1 MSTGAR
7 TPEELEALL
16 EDAFVTRD
24 GQAFSAMF
32 ADGAVLAFRTAADA
46 ARGAAEIGRLAAAL
60 WKADL
65 TYVADPRRVVQAGD
79 IALILAD
86 NAINVMRRRSDG
98 VWVYAIALLSFDST
112 TTKEGR

>member
-24 GQAFSAMF
+24 AQALSAMF
-32 ADGAVLAFRTAADA
+32 AVGGVLALRAAADA
-46 ARGAAEIGRLAAAL
+46 GRGTAEIGRLAAAL
-60 WKADL
+60 WEADL
-65 TYVADPRRVVQAGD
+65 TYVAEPRRVLQARD
-79 IALILAD
+79 VALVLGD
-86 NAINVMRRRSDG
+86 NAINVVRRRSDG
-98 VWVYAIALLSFDST
+98 AWAYAIALLSLDST